1 VLSDAKDIML
11 FLFSVRWYCGGGVY
25 CGTSSAGL
33 GLGFEGTVRFGGGVI
48 EPEDLDIEDEDVFLL
63 CLGRTQPD
71 VVAGPRG
78 VRDSSG
84 ADWERV
90 CLGLPTAEEGFLV
103 LRFRACFSRCLVGLE
118 GLRAREERDSRC
130 ESWEKVSMAWIRD
143 ALERLRRAW

>member
-1 VLSDAKDIML
+1 M
-11 FLFSVRWYCGGGVY
+11 
-25 CGTSSAGL
+25 
-33 GLGFEGTVRFGGGVI
+33 GLGFEDVVRLGGVL
-48 EPEDLDIEDEDVFLL
+48 EPEDLAVEDEDDFLL

-84 ADWERV
+84 ADLERV
-90 CLGLPTAEEGFLV
+90 CLRSLTAEGDFLV
-103 LRFRACFSRCLVGLE
+103 LRLGAGFSRCLVGLE
-118 GLRAREERDSRC
+118 GRNAREERDRRC